1 MGQVSISFR
10 GHFKNCFIY
19 INFNFVLAK
28 ALECYKCP
36 YYDSW
41 PYNTNC
47 KADTEDNG
55 VVMTC
60 PENPYGD
67 KMACFS
73 TSISGVGNM
82 KYTALYD
89 DTPDLNVY

>member
-1 MGQVSISFR
+1 M
-10 GHFKNCFIY
+10 
-19 INFNFVLAK
+19 
-28 ALECYKCP
+28 
-36 YYDSW
+36 
-41 PYNTNC
+41 
-47 KADTEDNG
+47 EDNG
-55 VVMTC
+55 GVITC

>member
-1 MGQVSISFR
+1 MQ
-10 GHFKNCFIY
+10 
-19 INFNFVLAK
+19 NFNFVSAK

-60 PENPYGD
+60 QENPYGE
-67 KMACFS
+67 KMACCS